1 MEGILALGIPILA
14 LMIPI
19 VAILTKHQRD
29 MAVLLAQRGGT
40 ANTSETEAL
49 RREVAELKDLVR
61 QQTIALDGRPPMP
74 PVDVVDR
81 IRA

>member
-1 MEGILALGIPILA
+1 MEGILALGIPIIA

-19 VAILTKHQRD
+19 VAILTKHQRE
-29 MAVLLAQRGGT
+29 MAILLAQRGGT
-40 ANTSETEAL
+40 TNAETEAL

-81 IRA
+81 LRA